1 MTYYVYI
8 MASGKNGTLY
18 IGMTN
23 NLVRRVAEHRSDT
36 IPRFTQKYGVHHLV
50 YYEQTDD
57 VLPAIAREKQL
68 KKWNRQ
74 WKIRLIEQ
82 DNPQW
87 RDLYDEI
94 I

>member
-1 MTYYVYI
+1 

-23 NLVRRVAEHRSDT
+23 NLVRRVAEHKSNAV
-36 IPRFTQKYGVHHLV
+36 PGFTQKYGVHHLV